1 MHRLFQQQLQDFLEG
16 GNRDHFGHDFFDQF
30 GGQAGDVFNQVLG
43 LRPAQQLGCLDLH
56 QV

>member
-1 MHRLFQQQLQDFLEG
+1 MTLQQQLEDFLERG
-16 GNRDHFGHDFFDQF
+16 DGNHLGYDFFDQF